1 MQARTA
7 ETSIAELI
15 RITTRIFD
23 GFFNKIMQCFIFL
36 NLGLIKKIFFHQFLH
51 VNNSRVYLKI

>member
-36 NLGLIKKIFFHQFLH
+36 NLGFFHQFLH

>member
-36 NLGLIKKIFFHQFLH
+36 KFRVKKIFFHQFLH